1 MGKYGNTIWHIEL
14 TDDEIQL
21 LDELTTQALIK
32 VRDKPDDAEHRVVAS
47 LRHKVSEF
55 VKASYPWR
63 AADSTPLHGC
73 MALECRGTNG

>member
-21 LDELTTQALIK
+21 LDELTTQAFIK
-32 VRDKPDDAEHRVVAS
+32 VRDKPDDAERRVIAS

-63 AADSTPLHGC
+63 ASDSAPLHGF